1 MLNILLFLGI
11 LLFLLYSVYDQFGMD
26 TLKGK
31 TLLKVK
37 LVKQSKTDSLIL
49 IALIVLI
56 IYQSLGG
63 ISSLTL
69 YLLVSFILLIIYGA
83 FIRSP
88 VLVLKEKGFFFGNL
102 YFEYTAIH
110 QINLA
115 EENILV
121 IDLKRGKRLLVRI
134 VEQQDRERVV
144 QFFGGYKEKEK

>member
-26 TLKGK
+26 ALKGK

>member
-11 LLFLLYSVYDQFGMD
+11 LLFLLYGVYDQFGMD
-26 TLKGK
+26 ALKGK

-121 IDLKRGKRLLVRI
+121 IDLTRGKRLLVRI